1 MTSPSARTPLAPPHG
16 ILAVRTSPDSRVDT
30 PGASIGETIAA
41 LAGATWHWL
50 HLDYNRQATHDWL
63 TDEADVPETAA
74 EAMLD
79 EDTRP
84 RCENH
89 KEGTLFIGRGVNLA
103 EGADPADMVSVR
115 AWIDHDRLITVVMRR
130 LRAAEDI
137 AKDYDADPEAFPT
150 PAHLLAR
157 LIDRLIERMDP
168 TIDQLVDDFDAFQQR
183 VIDEEPGITTAD
195 LAPIRLRSLT
205 LNRYLVPF
213 RTATTELSRAP
224 EHRIAPDVAS
234 DLRVAADRL
243 TRYTEDLAALEARA
257 VVAKD
262 EIVAAHSERLSR
274 RLYGLTVLTAIF
286 LPLTVLTGALG
297 VNLAGI
303 PFAENPNAFP
313 IALVACGLIVVLEI
327 VLLRKLRWL

>member
-1 MTSPSARTPLAPPHG
+1 MTSPSPRPPLAPPHG
-16 ILAVRTSPDSRVDT
+16 ILAVRTSPDSPVDQ
-30 PGASIGETIAA
+30 PADSIEATLAA
-41 LAGATWHWL
+41 LAGSDWHWL
-50 HLDYNRQATHDWL
+50 HLDYNREATHVWL
-63 TDEADVPETAA
+63 TSETDLPTTAA

-79 EDTRP
+79 ENTRP

-89 KEGTLFIGRGVNLA
+89 KQGTLFIGRGVNLA

-115 AWIDHDRLITVVMRR
+115 AWLDHDRLITVVMRR

-137 AKDYDADPEAFPT
+137 ASDYDAHPEAFAT

-168 TIDQLVDDFDAFQQR
+168 IVEKLVEDFDAFQQR
-183 VIDEEPGITTAD
+183 VIDEDRSITTVD
-195 LAPIRLRSLT
+195 LAPVRLRALI
-205 LNRYLVPF
+205 LNRYLIPF
-213 RTATTELSRAP
+213 RTATTDLSRAP
-224 EHRIAPDVAS
+224 ERRIAPDVAS

-243 TRYTEDLAALEARA
+243 TRYTEDLAALESRA

-262 EIVAAHSERLSR
+262 EIVAAHSERLNR

-297 VNLAGI
+297 VNLEGI

-313 IALVACGLIVVLEI
+313 IALGACAVIVLLEI
-327 VLLRKLRWL
+327 VLLKKLRWL

>member
-1 MTSPSARTPLAPPHG
+1 MIQQQRPPLAPEHG
-16 ILAVRTSPDSRVDT
+16 VLAVRTSPDSPVDQ
-30 PGASIGETIAA
+30 PADSIEATLAA
-41 LAGATWHWL
+41 LAGSTWHWL
-50 HLDYNRQATHDWL
+50 HLDYNRDATHDWL
-63 TDEADVPETAA
+63 TNHAHVPETAA

-137 AKDYDADPEAFPT
+137 AKDYDAEPEAFPT

-157 LIDRLIERMDP
+157 LIDRMVDRMDP
-168 TIDQLVDDFDAFQQR
+168 IIDQLVDDFDEFQQR

-195 LAPIRLRSLT
+195 LAPMRLRALT

-213 RTATTELSRAP
+213 RTATTELSRGP
-224 EHRIAPDVAS
+224 EQRIAPDVAS

-243 TRYTEDLAALEARA
+243 TRYTEDLAALESRA
-257 VVAKD
+257 VVTKD
-262 EIVAAHSERLSR
+262 EIVSAHNERLNR

-303 PFAENPNAFP
+303 PFSDNPNAFP
-313 IALVACGLIVVLEI
+313 IALIACGVIVVLELF
-327 VLLRKLRWL
+327 LLKKLRWL